1 MAMVGMPML
10 VLASPLENTPT
21 SSPTSNSDTTSSSF
35 NSDTKSSTLIPEA
48 TPSGI
53 YSDKTSGPIS
63 NPNFPLSSCMGI
75 HTGSGIDWFTTSLCA
90 LLRSNP
96 DKVKDSIKIDKGSY
110 DNAESAIFTVYDLNR
125 KVNNVTVTYKKSQ
138 GINAYNL
145 LKSWFAE
152 GFAQAVISTGGS
164 GVKDGNLRWD
174 VDDGDDYLV
183 EAGKLGLEY
192 LTGIEAV
199 KEDPVK
205 DGKNWGMSSSE
216 GELQAHKR
224 VDDWMDKAY
233 PNPATVLTNDKP
245 AEGLKPNMYYTIAF
259 RTIQNNTIQL
269 WNTTNLVSP
278 SNLYTTVTP
287 ENLKA
292 KLNVGQPSQAEIIS
306 ALTSQS
312 AIPRTTPTIPFP
324 SSSAPLLELT
334 NVGLVD
340 GLEEKANNRK
350 LYRSRDGYGSV
361 ILRAGL
367 GR

>member
-1 MAMVGMPML
+1 MVGMPML

-63 NPNFPLSSCMGI
+63 NPNFPLSSC
-75 HTGSGIDWFTTSLCA
+75 
-90 LLRSNP
+90 
-96 DKVKDSIKIDKGSY
+96 
-110 DNAESAIFTVYDLNR
+110 
-125 KVNNVTVTYKKSQ
+125 
-138 GINAYNL
+138 INAYNL

-205 DGKNWGMSSSE
+205 DGKNW
-216 GELQAHKR
+216 
-224 VDDWMDKAY
+224 DDWMDKAY

-269 WNTTNLVSP
+269 WNTTNL
-278 SNLYTTVTP
+278 L
-287 ENLKA
+287 E
-292 KLNVGQPSQAEIIS
+292 LNVGQPSQAEIIS